1 VAIVRGQ
8 LLLDN
13 SIVYRIHK
21 QDPAMTKPFAN
32 PLLAT
37 PDRPLPRAVAVI
49 GAGTIGPDIGYYLKS
64 ALPDLKLYLVDVSQK
79 AVDSALLRFQDYSC
93 KAVAKGK
100 MSEAD
105 AAAVTSNLFG
115 TLNYADIADCDWV
128 IEAATENLNL
138 KRKIFA
144 QIEGVVR
151 PDALITSNT
160 SSLPAELIFSE
171 MRHPERATVTHFFAP
186 AWRNPAVEVIRWKKA
201 DPAVVEYLRWVFC
214 MTGKVPLVTADVACF
229 MLDRIFDNWC
239 NESAMLLD
247 RATAAEVDTVA
258 FEFVHAG
265 PFFVLNLARGNPI
278 ITETNTLQAEMEG
291 EHYRP
296 APIFRSVDTWVTVPP
311 GKRVEVAKDTAQAAR
326 ERLLGILFSQS
337 VDIVDRNIGNPADL
351 DLGCRLALG
360 FKHGPL
366 DLMRTLGEQTT
377 GRALMR
383 LRQERPGMPMP
394 QRPFA
399 DYQGFLR
406 HILVDDLGDVKVI
419 TLRRPEAMNALH
431 DEMNDEILS
440 VIHRFE
446 NDPKVA
452 GFVLTGYGTR
462 AFCAGGDIGRFVD
475 MLGDAPASEQ
485 YARDCSRL
493 LVHLDQM
500 EKPVVAA
507 LNGMAL
513 GGGFELAARCHG
525 IVALKRA
532 WIQMPEVTLG
542 IVHGIGA
549 MVVPYR
555 RWPHATATFNA
566 MLRTA
571 ERLKASRAYE
581 LGVIDGLADDYASL
595 ISIAVSRVLDLSGKV
610 KPIGDAPVA
619 VSIEPVEARAASG
632 QVLSREC
639 IQVME
644 EAILEAAAAPSFAA
658 ALEVGYKAFGY
669 SACIESA
676 REGITAF
683 KEKRTPDF
691 SRTK

>member
-1 VAIVRGQ
+1 
-8 LLLDN
+8 
-13 SIVYRIHK
+13 
-21 QDPAMTKPFAN
+21 MTKPFAN

-37 PDRPLPRAVAVI
+37 PDRPLPRTIAVI

-64 ALPDLKLYLVDVSQK
+64 ALPGLKLYLVDVSQK
-79 AVDSALLRFQDYSC
+79 AVDSALLRFQDYSR

-105 AAAVTSNLFG
+105 AAAVTTNLIG
-115 TLNYADIADCDWV
+115 TLNYADIAGCDWV
-128 IEAATENLNL
+128 IEAATENLGL

-144 QIEGVVR
+144 QIEAVVR

-160 SSLPAELIFSE
+160 SSLPAALIFSQLK
-171 MRHPERATVTHFFAP
+171 HQGRATVTHFFAP
-186 AWRNPAVEVIRWKKA
+186 AWRNPAVEVIRWKKT

-247 RATAAEVDTVA
+247 RATAAEVDSVA
-258 FEFVHAG
+258 SEFVHAG

-291 EHYRP
+291 SHYTP

-311 GKRVEVAKDTAQAAR
+311 GKRVAVRKETTQAVR

-337 VDIVDRNIGNPADL
+337 VDIVDRIIGNPADL

-360 FKHGPL
+360 FKNGPL

-383 LRQERPGMPMP
+383 LRQERAGMPMP

-440 VIHRFE
+440 VIQRFE

-595 ISIAVSRVLDLSGKV
+595 IAIAVSRVLDLSGKV

>member
-1 VAIVRGQ
+1 
-8 LLLDN
+8 
-13 SIVYRIHK
+13 
-21 QDPAMTKPFAN
+21 
-32 PLLAT
+32 
-37 PDRPLPRAVAVI
+37 
-49 GAGTIGPDIGYYLKS
+49 
-64 ALPDLKLYLVDVSQK
+64 
-79 AVDSALLRFQDYSC
+79 
-93 KAVAKGK
+93 
-100 MSEAD
+100 
-105 AAAVTSNLFG
+105 
-115 TLNYADIADCDWV
+115 
-128 IEAATENLNL
+128 
-138 KRKIFA
+138 
-144 QIEGVVR
+144 
-151 PDALITSNT
+151 
-160 SSLPAELIFSE
+160 
-171 MRHPERATVTHFFAP
+171 
-186 AWRNPAVEVIRWKKA
+186 
-201 DPAVVEYLRWVFC
+201 
-214 MTGKVPLVTADVACF
+214 
-229 MLDRIFDNWC
+229 
-239 NESAMLLD
+239 
-247 RATAAEVDTVA
+247 
-258 FEFVHAG
+258 
-265 PFFVLNLARGNPI
+265 
-278 ITETNTLQAEMEG
+278 
-291 EHYRP
+291 
-296 APIFRSVDTWVTVPP
+296 
-311 GKRVEVAKDTAQAAR
+311 
-326 ERLLGILFSQS
+326 
-337 VDIVDRNIGNPADL
+337 
-351 DLGCRLALG
+351 
-360 FKHGPL
+360 
-366 DLMRTLGEQTT
+366 
-377 GRALMR
+377 
-383 LRQERPGMPMP
+383 MP

-595 ISIAVSRVLDLSGKV
+595 IAIAVSRVLDLSGKV

>member
-1 VAIVRGQ
+1 MSTA
-8 LLLDN
+8 
-13 SIVYRIHK
+13 
-21 QDPAMTKPFAN
+21 FAN

-37 PDRPLPRAVAVI
+37 PARALPRSVAII

-64 ALPDLKLYLVDVSQK
+64 ALPDLKLFLVDVSQK
-79 AVDSALLRFQDYSC
+79 AVDAALLRFQDYSK

-105 AAAVTSNLFG
+105 AAAVTSNLVG
-115 TLNYADIADCDWV
+115 TLDYADIAGCDWV

-144 QIEGVVR
+144 QIEAVVR

-160 SSLPAELIFSE
+160 SSLPAAQIFSALK
-171 MRHPERATVTHFFAP
+171 HKERATVTHFFAP
-186 AWRNPAVEVIRWKKA
+186 AWRNPAVEVIAWEKT
-201 DPAVVEYLRWVFC
+201 DPAVVEYLRWTFC

-247 RATAAEVDTVA
+247 RATAAEIDSVA
-258 FEFVHAG
+258 AEFVHAG

-291 EHYRP
+291 EHYTP

-311 GKRVEVAKDTAQAAR
+311 GKRVEVAADTAKAIR

-337 VDIVDRNIGNPADL
+337 VDIVDRKIGESADL

-366 DLMRTLGEQTT
+366 DLMKNLGEQTS

-383 LRQERPGMPMP
+383 LRDERRGMPMP
-394 QRPFA
+394 QQSFA
-399 DYQGFLR
+399 AYQGFLR
-406 HILVDDLGDVKVI
+406 HILVDDLDGVKVI

-440 VIHRFE
+440 AIRRFE
-446 NDPKVA
+446 NRPEVK
-452 GFVLTGYGTR
+452 GFVITGYGTR
-462 AFCAGGDIGRFVD
+462 AFCAGADIGRFVD
-475 MLGDAPASEQ
+475 MLGDAPASAQ

-500 EKPVVAA
+500 KKPVVAA

-513 GGGFELAARCHG
+513 GGGLELAMRCHA
-525 IVALKRA
+525 IVAVKRA
-532 WIQMPEVTLG
+532 WLQLPEVTLG
-542 IVHGIGA
+542 IVPGIGA

-566 MLRTA
+566 MLRQA
-571 ERLKASRAYE
+571 ERLKATRAHE
-581 LGVIDGLADDYASL
+581 LGIVSGLAEDYSSL
-595 ISIAVSRVLDLSGKV
+595 IAMAAARVGELANKIE
-610 KPIGDAPVA
+610 PIGDAPVA
-619 VSIEPVEARAASG
+619 VSIEPVEARSSNG

-639 IQVME
+639 IDIME
-644 EAILEAAAAPSFAA
+644 QAIREAAAAPSFAA
-658 ALEVGYKAFGY
+658 ALEAGYQAFGQ
-669 SACIESA
+669 SACTGAA
-676 REGITAF
+676 REGITSF
-683 KEKRTPDF
+683 KEKRPADF
-691 SRTK
+691 SKTK

>member
-1 VAIVRGQ
+1 MSTA
-8 LLLDN
+8 
-13 SIVYRIHK
+13 
-21 QDPAMTKPFAN
+21 FAN

-37 PDRPLPRAVAVI
+37 PARALPRSVAII

-64 ALPDLKLYLVDVSQK
+64 ALPDLKLFLVDVSQK
-79 AVDSALLRFQDYSC
+79 AVDAALLRFQDYSK
-93 KAVAKGK
+93 KAVTKGK

-105 AAAVTSNLFG
+105 AAAVTSNLVG
-115 TLNYADIADCDWV
+115 TLDYADIAGCDWV

-144 QIEGVVR
+144 QIEAVVR

-160 SSLPAELIFSE
+160 SSLPAAQIFSALK
-171 MRHPERATVTHFFAP
+171 HKERATVTHFFAP
-186 AWRNPAVEVIRWKKA
+186 AWRNPAVEVIAWEKT
-201 DPAVVEYLRWVFC
+201 DPAVVEYLRWTFC

-247 RATAAEVDTVA
+247 RATAAEIDSVA
-258 FEFVHAG
+258 AEFVHAG

-291 EHYRP
+291 EHYTP

-311 GKRVEVAKDTAQAAR
+311 GKRVEVAAETAKAIR

-337 VDIVDRNIGNPADL
+337 VDIVDRKIGESADL

-366 DLMRTLGEQTT
+366 DLMKNLGEQTS

-383 LRQERPGMPMP
+383 LRDERRGMPMP
-394 QRPFA
+394 QQSFA
-399 DYQGFLR
+399 AYQGFLR
-406 HILVDDLGDVKVI
+406 HILVDDLDGVKVI

-440 VIHRFE
+440 VIRRFE
-446 NDPKVA
+446 NTPEVK
-452 GFVLTGYGTR
+452 GFVITGYGTR
-462 AFCAGGDIGRFVD
+462 AFCAGADIGRFVD
-475 MLGDAPASEQ
+475 MLGDAPASAQ

-500 EKPVVAA
+500 KKPVVAA

-513 GGGFELAARCHG
+513 GGGLELAMRCHA
-525 IVALKRA
+525 IVAVKRA
-532 WIQMPEVTLG
+532 WLQLPEVTLG
-542 IVHGIGA
+542 IVPGIGA

-566 MLRTA
+566 MLRQA
-571 ERLKASRAYE
+571 ERLKATRAHE
-581 LGVIDGLADDYASL
+581 LGIVSGLAEDYSSL
-595 ISIAVSRVLDLSGKV
+595 IAMAAARVGELANKIE
-610 KPIGDAPVA
+610 PIGDAPVA
-619 VSIEPVEARAASG
+619 VSIEPVEARSSNG

-639 IQVME
+639 IDIME
-644 EAILEAAAAPSFAA
+644 QAIREAAAAPSFAA
-658 ALEVGYKAFGY
+658 ALEAGYQAFGQ
-669 SACIESA
+669 SACTGAA
-676 REGITAF
+676 REGITSF
-683 KEKRTPDF
+683 KEKRPADF
-691 SRTK
+691 SKTK